1 MWRTT
6 LEEEEEERELYATC
20 LGPSTTSGLGAYTTS
35 GLGPSTTSGLG
46 ALLERQV
53 SG

>member
-6 LEEEEEERELYATC
+6 LEEEEEEERELYATC
-20 LGPSTTSGLGAYTTS
+20 LGPSTTSGLGA
-35 GLGPSTTSGLG
+35 STTSGLG